1 MTESFLGLARKY
13 RPKKL
18 SELIG
23 QDIFVSTIQNAL
35 KNDRLAH
42 AYLFSGVRG
51 VGKTTTARILAHL
64 FNGEEEVKGNPIDLF
79 EVDAARYTT
88 VDTMRELLDGIKYRP
103 SNWKYKVYIL
113 DEVHMLSTSAVS
125 SLLKNLE
132 EPPEHVKFIFCTT
145 EPRKIPATIISRC
158 QRFDLKRIPFGIL
171 AKHLQEIAQKE
182 KSEIDINAASIIAR
196 ASDGSVRDA
205 LSILDKSLSTGEKKI
220 TEKYIQELLGLVDRT
235 SIYLLFEN
243 LMNGKTKE
251 GLEIF
256 NTLYKSGAD
265 PGIIIQDLLEIVHWL
280 SRLVLTPEIS
290 EEPGVSQ
297 IDKEKGLELAKKLS
311 MSELS
316 QTWQILLKGYQELQN
331 HEMPHIVT
339 EMILI
344 RLGFA
349 SELPSLDEISKNLNP
364 KSEQEEKI
372 TKSTENKTT
381 VTTENEKETD
391 DLSKDKKQTGIG
403 SDTVMEMRNVETL
416 AKQQSVEENNEPS
429 PKNQKN
435 IIVNN
440 FKEVADLFLQ
450 KKEILLFNNLLS
462 HVHLV
467 RFKKGKIELHP
478 TENAPKDLASKVG
491 QLLTEWTNEKW
502 HILMTQEKG
511 DPTLEEQNDKEKDRI
526 INELSK
532 NERIKEILNTFPGA
546 TIEEVK
552 DKGEEDE

>member
-1 MTESFLGLARKY
+1 MTEPFLALARKY

-35 KNDRLAH
+35 KNKRLAH

-64 FNGEEEVKGNPIDLF
+64 FNGEEEVNGNPIDLF

-113 DEVHMLSTSAVS
+113 DEVHMLSNSAVS

-158 QRFDLKRIPFGIL
+158 QRFDLKRISFDIL
-171 AKHLQEIAQKE
+171 AKYLNDIAQKE
-182 KSEIDINAASIIAR
+182 KSEIDINAASMIAR

-205 LSILDKSLSTGEKKI
+205 LSILDKSLSLGEKKI
-220 TEKYIQELLGLVDRT
+220 TEKHIQELLGLVDR
-235 SIYLLFEN
+235 SNIYLLFEN

-251 GLEIF
+251 GLEKF
-256 NTLYKSGAD
+256 NDLYNSGGD
-265 PGIIIQDLLEIVHWL
+265 PGIIIQDLLEVVHWL
-280 SRLVLTPEIS
+280 SRLVLTPEIAT
-290 EEPGVSQ
+290 EPGVSQ

-316 QTWQILLKGYQELQN
+316 QTWQILLKGYQELQS
-331 HEMPHIVT
+331 HEMPHIVA

-344 RLGFA
+344 RLAFA
-349 SELPSLDEISKNLNP
+349 SELPSLDEISNNLKNI
-364 KSEQEEKI
+364 KQEEMAK
-372 TKSTENKTT
+372 TTENKTT
-381 VTTENEKETD
+381 IATEEKKENV
-391 DLSKDKKQTGIG
+391 SKNKTQTGI
-403 SDTVMEMRNVETL
+403 STDTVMEIKNVETVE
-416 AKQQSVEENNEPS
+416 KKTFEENNKQNIKFE
-429 PKNQKN
+429 KN
-435 IIVNN
+435 IIVNS
-440 FKEVADLFLQ
+440 FKEVADLFLE
-450 KKEILLFNNLLS
+450 KKEILLFNNLFS

-467 RFKKGKIELHP
+467 SFKKGKIELNP
-478 TENAPKDLASKVG
+478 TDDAPKDLGAKIG
-491 QLLTEWTNEKW
+491 QLLTEWTKKKW

-511 DPTLEEQNDKEKDRI
+511 EPTLEEQSDKEKERV
-526 INELSK
+526 INDLSK
-532 NERIKEILNTFPGA
+532 NERIKEILNIFPGA
-546 TIEEVK
+546 KIEEVK
-552 DKGEEDE
+552 DKGEDDE

>member
-1 MTESFLGLARKY
+1 MTEPFLALARKH

-23 QDIFVSTIQNAL
+23 QDVFVSTIQNAL
-35 KNDRLAH
+35 KNNRLAH

-64 FNGEEEVKGNPIDLF
+64 FNGENEVKGNPIDLF

-88 VDTMRELLDGIKYRP
+88 VDTMRELLDGIKYSP

-113 DEVHMLSTSAVS
+113 DEIHMLSTSAVS

-158 QRFDLKRIPFGIL
+158 QRFDLKRIPFDIL
-171 AKHLQEIAQKE
+171 AKYLQEIAQKE

-220 TEKYIQELLGLVDRT
+220 TEKHIQELLGLVDRND
-235 SIYLLFEN
+235 IYLLFEN

-256 NTLYKSGAD
+256 NTLYNDGAD
-265 PGIIIQDLLEIVHWL
+265 SGIIIQDLLEIVHWL

-290 EEPGVSQ
+290 DEPGVSQ
-297 IDKEKGLELAKKLS
+297 IDREKGLELAKKLS

-316 QTWQILLKGYQELQN
+316 QTWQILLKGYQELQS
-331 HEMPHIVT
+331 HEIPHIVA

-344 RLGFA
+344 RLAFA
-349 SELPSLDEISKNLNP
+349 SELPSLEDISNNLNT
-364 KSEQEEKI
+364 KSKKEETTTNDENKI
-372 TKSTENKTT
+372 TIIDENK
-381 VTTENEKETD
+381 KKD
-391 DLSKDKKQTGIG
+391 DLSKDKKQTGIS
-403 SDTVMEMRNVETL
+403 SDTVMEMKNIETL
-416 AKQQSVEENNEPS
+416 AKKQNFEENN
-429 PKNQKN
+429 KQN
-435 IIVNN
+435 IKVQRNIMVNN

-450 KKEILLFNNLLS
+450 KKRNF
-462 HVHLV
+462 
-467 RFKKGKIELHP
+467 
-478 TENAPKDLASKVG
+478 
-491 QLLTEWTNEKW
+491 
-502 HILMTQEKG
+502 
-511 DPTLEEQNDKEKDRI
+511 I
-526 INELSK
+526 IY
-532 NERIKEILNTFPGA
+532 
-546 TIEEVK
+546 
-552 DKGEEDE
+552 

>member
-1 MTESFLGLARKY
+1 MTESFLALARKY

-35 KNDRLAH
+35 KNKRLAH

-64 FNGEEEVKGNPIDLF
+64 FNGEEEVKGTPLDLF

-113 DEVHMLSTSAVS
+113 DEVHMLSNSAVS

-158 QRFDLKRIPFGIL
+158 QRFDLKRIPFDIL
-171 AKHLQEIAQKE
+171 AKYLNDIAQKE
-182 KSEIDINAASIIAR
+182 KSEIDINAASMIAR

-205 LSILDKSLSTGEKKI
+205 LSILDKSLSLGEKKV
-220 TEKYIQELLGLVDRT
+220 TEKHIQELLGLVDRT

-243 LMNGKTKE
+243 LMSGKTKE
-251 GLEIF
+251 GLEKF
-256 NTLYKSGAD
+256 KDLYNSGAD
-265 PGIIIQDLLEIVHWL
+265 PGTIIQDLLEVVHWL
-280 SRLVLTPEIS
+280 SRLVLTPEIVT
-290 EEPGVSQ
+290 EPGVSQ

-316 QTWQILLKGYQELQN
+316 QTWQILLKGYQELQS
-331 HEMPHIVT
+331 HEMPHIVA
-339 EMILI
+339 EMVLI
-344 RLGFA
+344 RLAFA
-349 SELPSLDEISKNLNP
+349 SELPSLDEISNNLKNT
-364 KSEQEEKI
+364 KQEETAK
-372 TKSTENKTT
+372 TTENKT
-381 VTTENEKETD
+381 VITTEEKKENV
-391 DLSKDKKQTGIG
+391 SKNKTQTGIVT
-403 SDTVMEMRNVETL
+403 DTVMEMKNVETV
-416 AKQQSVEENNEPS
+416 AKKNFEENNKQNIKFE
-429 PKNQKN
+429 KN

-440 FKEVADLFLQ
+440 FKEVADLFLE
-450 KKEILLFNNLLS
+450 KKEILLFNNLFS
-462 HVHLV
+462 RVHLV
-467 RFKKGKIELHP
+467 SFRKGKIELNP
-478 TENAPKDLASKVG
+478 TDDAPKDLGAKIG
-491 QLLTEWTNEKW
+491 QLLTEWTKEKW

-511 DPTLEEQNDKEKDRI
+511 DPTLEEQSDKEKESI
-526 INELSK
+526 INNLSK
-532 NERIKEILNTFPGA
+532 NEHIKKILNIFPGA
-546 TIEEVK
+546 KIEEVK

>member
-1 MTESFLGLARKY
+1 MTESFLALARKY

-35 KNDRLAH
+35 KNKRLAH

-64 FNGEEEVKGNPIDLF
+64 FNGEEEVKGTPIDLF

-113 DEVHMLSTSAVS
+113 DEVHMLSNSAVS

-158 QRFDLKRIPFGIL
+158 QRFDLKRIPFDIL
-171 AKHLQEIAQKE
+171 AKYLNDIAQKE
-182 KSEIDINAASIIAR
+182 KSEIDIHAASMIAR

-205 LSILDKSLSTGEKKI
+205 LSILDKSLSLGEKKV
-220 TEKYIQELLGLVDRT
+220 TEKHIQELLGLVDRT

-251 GLEIF
+251 GLEKF
-256 NTLYKSGAD
+256 KDLYNSGAD
-265 PGIIIQDLLEIVHWL
+265 PGTIIQDLLEVVHWL
-280 SRLVLTPEIS
+280 SRLVLTPEIAT
-290 EEPGVSQ
+290 EPGVSQ

-311 MSELS
+311 MPELS
-316 QTWQILLKGYQELQN
+316 QTWQILLKGYQELQS
-331 HEMPHIVT
+331 HEMPHIVA
-339 EMILI
+339 EMVLI
-344 RLGFA
+344 RLAFA
-349 SELPSLDEISKNLNP
+349 SELPSLDEISNNLKNT
-364 KSEQEEKI
+364 KQEETAK
-372 TKSTENKTT
+372 TTENKT
-381 VTTENEKETD
+381 VITTEEKKENV
-391 DLSKDKKQTGIG
+391 SKNKIQTGIVT
-403 SDTVMEMRNVETL
+403 DTVMEMKNVETV
-416 AKQQSVEENNEPS
+416 AKKNFEENNKQNIKFE
-429 PKNQKN
+429 KN

-440 FKEVADLFLQ
+440 FKEVADLFLE
-450 KKEILLFNNLLS
+450 KKEILLFNNLFS
-462 HVHLV
+462 RVHLV
-467 RFKKGKIELHP
+467 SFRKGKIELNP
-478 TENAPKDLASKVG
+478 TDDAPKDLGAKIG
-491 QLLTEWTNEKW
+491 QLLTEWTKEKW

-511 DPTLEEQNDKEKDRI
+511 DLTLEEQSDKEKDSI
-526 INELSK
+526 INNLSK
-532 NERIKEILNTFPGA
+532 NEHIKEILNIFPGA
-546 TIEEVK
+546 KIEEVK

>member
-1 MTESFLGLARKY
+1 MTESFLALARKY
-13 RPKKL
+13 RPKRL

-35 KNDRLAH
+35 KNERLAH

-64 FNGEEEVKGNPIDLF
+64 FNNEEEVKGNPIDLF

-103 SNWKYKVYIL
+103 TNWKYKVYIL
-113 DEVHMLSTSAVS
+113 DEVHMLSNSAVS

-158 QRFDLKRIPFGIL
+158 QRFDLKRIPFDIL
-171 AKHLQEIAQKE
+171 AKYLIDIAQKE
-182 KSEIDINAASIIAR
+182 KSEIDISAANMIAR

-205 LSILDKSLSTGEKKI
+205 LSILDKSLSLGEKKI
-220 TEKYIQELLGLVDRT
+220 TEKHIQELLGLVDR
-235 SIYLLFEN
+235 SNIYLLFEN

-251 GLEIF
+251 GLEKF
-256 NTLYKSGAD
+256 NDLYNSGGD
-265 PGIIIQDLLEIVHWL
+265 PGIIIQDLLEVVHWL
-280 SRLVLTPEIS
+280 SRLALTPEVS
-290 EEPGVSQ
+290 AEPGVSQ
-297 IDKEKGLELAKKLS
+297 IDKEKGLELAKKLN

-331 HEMPHIVT
+331 HEMPHIVA

-344 RLGFA
+344 RLAFA
-349 SELPSLDEISKNLNP
+349 SDLPSLDEISNNLNV
-364 KSEQEEKI
+364 KSKKEEAV
-372 TKSTENKTT
+372 TNDEGKTT
-381 VTTENEKETD
+381 VIDEDKKKGGLT
-391 DLSKDKKQTGIG
+391 KDKKQTGIS
-403 SDTVMEMRNVETL
+403 SDTVMEMRNIETL
-416 AKQQSVEENNEPS
+416 AKKQNFEENN
-429 PKNQKN
+429 KQNIKAQTN

-450 KKEILLFNNLLS
+450 KKEILLFNNLFS

-467 RFKKGKIELHP
+467 SFKKGKIELYP
-478 TENAPKDLASKVG
+478 TKDAPKDLASKVG
-491 QLLTEWTNEKW
+491 QLLTEWTKEKW

-511 DPTLEEQNDKEKDRI
+511 EPTLEEQNDKEKDRVI
-526 INELSK
+526 DELSK
-532 NERIKEILNTFPGA
+532 NKRIKEILNIFPGA
-546 TIEEVK
+546 KIEEVK

>member
-1 MTESFLGLARKY
+1 MTEPFLPLARKY

-23 QDIFVSTIQNAL
+23 QNIFVTTIQNAL
-35 KNDRLAH
+35 KNNRLAH

-64 FNGEEEVKGNPIDLF
+64 CNGEDEVKGNPLDLF

-113 DEVHMLSTSAVS
+113 DEVHMLSNSAVS

-158 QRFDLKRIPFGIL
+158 QRFDLKRIPFDIL
-171 AKHLQEIAQKE
+171 SKYLQEIAQKE
-182 KSEIDINAASIIAR
+182 KSEIDVNAASIIAR

-205 LSILDKSLSTGEKKI
+205 LSILDKSLSRGEKKI
-220 TEKYIQELLGLVDRT
+220 TEKHIQELLGLVDRT
-235 SIYLLFEN
+235 NIYLLFES

-251 GLEIF
+251 GLETF
-256 NTLYKSGAD
+256 NSLYNNGAD
-265 PGIIIQDLLEIVHWL
+265 PGIIIQDLLETVHWL
-280 SRLVLTPEIS
+280 SRLVLTPKIS
-290 EEPGVSQ
+290 EEQGVAQ
-297 IDKEKGLELAKKLS
+297 IDKEKGLELANKLS
-311 MSELS
+311 MSKLS

-331 HEMPHIVT
+331 HQMPHIVA

-344 RLGFA
+344 RLAFA
-349 SELPSLDEISKNLNP
+349 SELPNLDEISNKLNTQSKKKEP
-364 KSEQEEKI
+364 I
-372 TKSTENKTT
+372 TNDENKTT
-381 VTTENEKETD
+381 VIDEDKKKD
-391 DLSKDKKQTGIG
+391 DLTKDKKQTGI
-403 SDTVMEMRNVETL
+403 SSETVMEMKNIETL
-416 AKQQSVEENNEPS
+416 AKKQNFEENNEQNLKS
-429 PKNQKN
+429 KKN
-435 IIVNN
+435 ISVNS

-450 KKEILLFNNLLS
+450 KKEILLFNNLFS

-467 RFKKGKIELHP
+467 SFIKGKIELCP
-478 TENAPKDLASKVG
+478 TKDAPKDLASKVG
-491 QLLTEWTNEKW
+491 QLLTEWTKEKW

-511 DPTLEEQNDKEKDRI
+511 ESTLEEKNDKEKDRE
-526 INELSK
+526 INELSN
-532 NERIKEILNTFPGA
+532 NERIKKILNKFSGA
-546 TIEEVK
+546 KIEEVK
-552 DKGEEDE
+552 NKGEKDE

>member
-1 MTESFLGLARKY
+1 MTESFLALARKY

-113 DEVHMLSTSAVS
+113 DEVHMLSNSAVS

-158 QRFDLKRIPFGIL
+158 QRFDLKRIPFDIL
-171 AKHLQEIAQKE
+171 AKYLNDIAQKE
-182 KSEIDINAASIIAR
+182 KSEIDINAASMIAR

-205 LSILDKSLSTGEKKI
+205 LSILDKSLSLGEKKI
-220 TEKYIQELLGLVDRT
+220 TEKHIQELLGLVDR
-235 SIYLLFEN
+235 SNIYLLFEN

-251 GLEIF
+251 GLEKF
-256 NTLYKSGAD
+256 NDLYNSGGD
-265 PGIIIQDLLEIVHWL
+265 PGIIIQDLLEVVHWL
-280 SRLVLTPEIS
+280 SRLVLTPEIAT
-290 EEPGVSQ
+290 EPGVSQ

-316 QTWQILLKGYQELQN
+316 QTWQILLKGYQELQS
-331 HEMPHIVT
+331 HEMPHIVA

-344 RLGFA
+344 RLAFA
-349 SELPSLDEISKNLNP
+349 SELPSLDEISNNLKNI
-364 KSEQEEKI
+364 KQEEMAK
-372 TKSTENKTT
+372 TTENKTT
-381 VTTENEKETD
+381 IATEEKKENV
-391 DLSKDKKQTGIG
+391 SKNKTQTGI
-403 SDTVMEMRNVETL
+403 STDTVMEMKNVETVE
-416 AKQQSVEENNEPS
+416 KKTFEENNKQNIKFE
-429 PKNQKN
+429 KN
-435 IIVNN
+435 IIVNS
-440 FKEVADLFLQ
+440 FKEVADLFLE
-450 KKEILLFNNLLS
+450 KKEILLFNNLFS

-467 RFKKGKIELHP
+467 SFKKGKIELNP
-478 TENAPKDLASKVG
+478 TDDAPKDLGAKIG
-491 QLLTEWTNEKW
+491 QLLTEWTKKKW

-511 DPTLEEQNDKEKDRI
+511 DPTLEEQSDKEKESI
-526 INELSK
+526 INNLSK
-532 NERIKEILNTFPGA
+532 NERIKEILNIFPGA
-546 TIEEVK
+546 KIEEVK
-552 DKGEEDE
+552 DKGEDDE

>member
-1 MTESFLGLARKY
+1 MTEPFLALARKY

-35 KNDRLAH
+35 KNKRLAH

-64 FNGEEEVKGNPIDLF
+64 FNGEEEVNGNPIDLF

-113 DEVHMLSTSAVS
+113 DEVHMLSNSAVS

-158 QRFDLKRIPFGIL
+158 QRFDLKRISFDIL
-171 AKHLQEIAQKE
+171 AKYLNDIAQKE
-182 KSEIDINAASIIAR
+182 KSEIDINAASMIAR

-205 LSILDKSLSTGEKKI
+205 LSILDKSLSLGEKKI
-220 TEKYIQELLGLVDRT
+220 TEKHIQELLGLVDR
-235 SIYLLFEN
+235 SNIYLLFEN

-251 GLEIF
+251 GLEKF
-256 NTLYKSGAD
+256 NDLYNSGGD
-265 PGIIIQDLLEIVHWL
+265 PGIIIQDLLEVVHWL
-280 SRLVLTPEIS
+280 SRLVLTPEIAT
-290 EEPGVSQ
+290 EPGVSQ

-316 QTWQILLKGYQELQN
+316 QTWQILLKGYQELQS
-331 HEMPHIVT
+331 HEMPHIVA

-344 RLGFA
+344 RLAFA
-349 SELPSLDEISKNLNP
+349 SELPSLDEISNNLKNI
-364 KSEQEEKI
+364 KQEEMAK
-372 TKSTENKTT
+372 TTENKTT
-381 VTTENEKETD
+381 IATEEKKENV
-391 DLSKDKKQTGIG
+391 SKNKTQTGIG
-403 SDTVMEMRNVETL
+403 TDTVMEMKNVETVE
-416 AKQQSVEENNEPS
+416 KKTFEENNKQNIKFE
-429 PKNQKN
+429 KN
-435 IIVNN
+435 IIVNS
-440 FKEVADLFLQ
+440 FKEVADLFLE
-450 KKEILLFNNLLS
+450 KKEILLFNNLFS

-467 RFKKGKIELHP
+467 SFKKGKIELNP
-478 TENAPKDLASKVG
+478 TDDAPKDLGAKIG
-491 QLLTEWTNEKW
+491 QLLTEWTKKKW

-511 DPTLEEQNDKEKDRI
+511 DPTLEEQSDKEKESI
-526 INELSK
+526 INNLSK
-532 NERIKEILNTFPGA
+532 NERIKEILNIFPGA
-546 TIEEVK
+546 KIEEVK
-552 DKGEEDE
+552 DKGEDDE

>member
-1 MTESFLGLARKY
+1 MTEPFLALARKY

-35 KNDRLAH
+35 KNKRLAH

-64 FNGEEEVKGNPIDLF
+64 FNGEEEVNGNPIDLF

-113 DEVHMLSTSAVS
+113 DEVHMLSNSAVS

-158 QRFDLKRIPFGIL
+158 QRFDLKRISFDIL
-171 AKHLQEIAQKE
+171 AKYLNDIAQKE
-182 KSEIDINAASIIAR
+182 KSEIDINAASMIAR

-205 LSILDKSLSTGEKKI
+205 LSILDKSLSLGEKKI
-220 TEKYIQELLGLVDRT
+220 TEKHIQELLGLVDR
-235 SIYLLFEN
+235 SNIYLLFEN

-251 GLEIF
+251 GLEKF
-256 NTLYKSGAD
+256 NDLYNSGGD
-265 PGIIIQDLLEIVHWL
+265 PGIIIQDLLEVVHWL
-280 SRLVLTPEIS
+280 SRLVLTPEIAT
-290 EEPGVSQ
+290 EPGVSQ

-316 QTWQILLKGYQELQN
+316 QTWQILLKGYQELQS
-331 HEMPHIVT
+331 HEMPHIVA
-339 EMILI
+339 EMVLI
-344 RLGFA
+344 RLAFA
-349 SELPSLDEISKNLNP
+349 SELPSLDEISNNLKNT
-364 KSEQEEKI
+364 KQEETAK
-372 TKSTENKTT
+372 TTENKT
-381 VTTENEKETD
+381 VITTEEKKKNV
-391 DLSKDKKQTGIG
+391 SKNKIQTGI
-403 SDTVMEMRNVETL
+403 STDTVMEMKNVETVE
-416 AKQQSVEENNEPS
+416 KKNFEENNKQNIKFE
-429 PKNQKN
+429 KN
-435 IIVNN
+435 IIINN
-440 FKEVADLFLQ
+440 FKEVADLFLE
-450 KKEILLFNNLLS
+450 KKEILLFNNLFS

-467 RFKKGKIELHP
+467 SFKKGKIELNP
-478 TENAPKDLASKVG
+478 TDDAPKDLGAKIG
-491 QLLTEWTNEKW
+491 QLLTEWTKKKW

-511 DPTLEEQNDKEKDRI
+511 EPTLEEQSDKEKERV
-526 INELSK
+526 INDLSK
-532 NERIKEILNTFPGA
+532 NERIKEILNIFPGA
-546 TIEEVK
+546 KIEEVK
-552 DKGEEDE
+552 DKGEDDE

>member
-1 MTESFLGLARKY
+1 MIEPFLALARKY

-23 QDIFVSTIQNAL
+23 QDVFVSTIQNAL
-35 KNDRLAH
+35 KNNRLAH

-64 FNGEEEVKGNPIDLF
+64 FNGEDEVKGNPIDLF

-158 QRFDLKRIPFGIL
+158 QRFDLKRITFDIL
-171 AKHLQEIAQKE
+171 AKYLQEIAQKE

-220 TEKYIQELLGLVDRT
+220 TEKHIQELLGLVDRT
-235 SIYLLFEN
+235 NIYLLFEN

-256 NTLYKSGAD
+256 NTLYNEGAD
-265 PGIIIQDLLEIVHWL
+265 PGIIIQDLLEVVHWL

-290 EEPGVSQ
+290 EDPGVSQ
-297 IDKEKGLELAKKLS
+297 IDKDKGLELAKKLS

-331 HEMPHIVT
+331 HEIPHVVS

-344 RLGFA
+344 RLAFA
-349 SELPSLDEISKNLNP
+349 SKLPSLDEISNDLNI
-364 KSEQEEKI
+364 KSKEEEI
-372 TKSTENKTT
+372 TKNAENKTT
-381 VTTENEKETD
+381 ITIEDEKQTND
-391 DLSKDKKQTGIG
+391 QSKDKKQAGIS
-403 SDTVMEMRNVETL
+403 SDTVMEMKNIEVL
-416 AKQQSVEENNEPS
+416 AKKQNFEESNKQNI
-429 PKNQKN
+429 KVQKN

-450 KKEILLFNNLLS
+450 KKEILLFNNLFS

-467 RFKKGKIELHP
+467 SFKKGKIELYP
-478 TENAPKDLASKVG
+478 TKDAPKNFASKVG
-491 QLLTEWTNEKW
+491 QLLSEWTKEKW

-511 DPTLEEQNDKEKDRI
+511 APTLEEQNDKEKDRV
-526 INELSK
+526 INDLSK

-546 TIEEVK
+546 KIDEVK
-552 DKGEEDE
+552 EKEEADE

>member
-1 MTESFLGLARKY
+1 MTQSFLALARKY

-35 KNDRLAH
+35 KHNRIAD

-64 FNGEEEVKGNPIDLF
+64 MNGNEEVTGNPIDLF

-113 DEVHMLSTSAVS
+113 DEVHMLSNSAVS

-158 QRFDLKRIPFGIL
+158 QRFDLKRISFGIL
-171 AKHLQEIAQKE
+171 AKYLQEITKKE
-182 KSEIDINAASIIAR
+182 KSEININAASIIAR

-205 LSILDKSLSTGEKKI
+205 LSILDKSLSLGEKNI
-220 TEKYIQELLGLVDRT
+220 TEKHIQELLGLVDRNN
-235 SIYLLFEN
+235 IYFLFEN

-256 NTLYKSGAD
+256 NTLYNSGAD
-265 PGIIIQDLLEIVHWL
+265 PGIILQDLLEVVHWV
-280 SRLVLTPEIS
+280 SRLILTPEIS
-290 EEPGVSQ
+290 EEAGVSEV
-297 IDKEKGLELAKKLS
+297 DKKKGLELSKKLN

-331 HEMPHIVT
+331 HDIPHVIT

-344 RLGFA
+344 RLAFA
-349 SELPSLDEISKNLNP
+349 SELPSLEEISNSIKTSKKEEVK
-364 KSEQEEKI
+364 KSNI
-372 TKSTENKTT
+372 KTT
-381 VTTENEKETD
+381 DTTEVKKKDNIT
-391 DLSKDKKQTGIG
+391 KDKKQTGIR
-403 SDTVMEMRNVETL
+403 SDTVMEMKNIETL
-416 AKQQSVEENNEPS
+416 VRKEKIEENN
-429 PKNQKN
+429 KLNVKVQKDAV
-435 IIVNN
+435 INN

-450 KKEILLFNNLLS
+450 KKEILLFNNLFS

-467 RFKKGKIELHP
+467 SFKKGKIELYP
-478 TENAPKDLASKVG
+478 TKDAPKDLASKVG
-491 QLLTEWTNEKW
+491 QFLSEWTKEKW

-511 DPTLEEQNDKEKDRI
+511 EPTLEEQHDTEKDRV
-526 INELSK
+526 INDLSK
-532 NERIKEILNTFPGA
+532 NERIKEILKTFPGA
-546 TIEEVK
+546 KIDEVK
-552 DKGEEDE
+552 DKGEKDE

>member
-1 MTESFLGLARKY
+1 MTESFLALARKY

-35 KNDRLAH
+35 KNKRLAH

-64 FNGEEEVKGNPIDLF
+64 FNGEEEVKGTPLDLF

-113 DEVHMLSTSAVS
+113 DEVHMLSNSAVS

-158 QRFDLKRIPFGIL
+158 QRFDLKRIPFDIL
-171 AKHLQEIAQKE
+171 AKYLNDIAQKE
-182 KSEIDINAASIIAR
+182 KSEIDINAASMIAR

-205 LSILDKSLSTGEKKI
+205 LSILDKSLSLGEKKV
-220 TEKYIQELLGLVDRT
+220 TEKHIQELLGLVDRT

-251 GLEIF
+251 GLEKF
-256 NTLYKSGAD
+256 KDLYNSGAD
-265 PGIIIQDLLEIVHWL
+265 PGTIIQDLLEVVHWL
-280 SRLVLTPEIS
+280 SRLVLTPEIAT
-290 EEPGVSQ
+290 EPGVSQ

-311 MSELS
+311 MLELS
-316 QTWQILLKGYQELQN
+316 QTWQILLKGYQELQS
-331 HEMPHIVT
+331 HEMPHIVA
-339 EMILI
+339 EMVLI
-344 RLGFA
+344 RLAFA
-349 SELPSLDEISKNLNP
+349 SELPSLDEISNNLKNT
-364 KSEQEEKI
+364 KQEETAK
-372 TKSTENKTT
+372 TTENKT
-381 VTTENEKETD
+381 VITTEEKKENV
-391 DLSKDKKQTGIG
+391 SKNKTQTGIVT
-403 SDTVMEMRNVETL
+403 DTVMEMKNVETVV
-416 AKQQSVEENNEPS
+416 KKSFEENNKQNIKFE
-429 PKNQKN
+429 KN

-440 FKEVADLFLQ
+440 FNEVADLFLK
-450 KKEILLFNNLLS
+450 KKEILLFNNLFS

-467 RFKKGKIELHP
+467 SFKRGKIELNP
-478 TENAPKDLASKVG
+478 TDDAPKDLGAKIG
-491 QLLTEWTNEKW
+491 QLLTEWTKEKW
-502 HILMTQEKG
+502 HILMTREKG
-511 DPTLEEQNDKEKDRI
+511 ELTLEEQSDKKKESI
-526 INELSK
+526 INNLSK
-532 NERIKEILNTFPGA
+532 NKRIKEILNIFPGA
-546 TIEEVK
+546 KIEKVK

>member
-1 MTESFLGLARKY
+1 
-13 RPKKL
+13 
-18 SELIG
+18 
-23 QDIFVSTIQNAL
+23 VSTINNAV
-35 KNDRLAH
+35 KNNRLAH

-64 FNGEEEVKGNPIDLF
+64 FNGEDEVKGNPIDLL

-103 SNWKYKVYIL
+103 SNWRYKVYIL

-158 QRFDLKRIPFGIL
+158 QRFDLKRIPFDIL
-171 AKHLQEIAQKE
+171 AQYLKVIAEKE
-182 KSEIDINAASIIAR
+182 KSEIDVNAASIIAR

-205 LSILDKSLSTGEKKI
+205 LSILDKSLSIGEKKI
-220 TEKYIQELLGLVDRT
+220 TEKHIQELLGLVDRT
-235 SIYLLFEN
+235 NIYLLFEN
-243 LMNGKTKE
+243 LMNGKTTK

-256 NTLYKSGAD
+256 NTLYNEGAD

-290 EEPGVSQ
+290 KEPGVSQ
-297 IDKEKGLELAKKLS
+297 IDKEKGLELSKKLD

-316 QTWQILLKGYQELQN
+316 QTWQMLLKGYQELES
-331 HEMPHIVT
+331 HEMPHIVA

-344 RLGFA
+344 RLAFA
-349 SELPSLDEISKNLNP
+349 SKLPSLNEISANLNTES
-364 KSEQEEKI
+364 KQEEGIQNDESK
-372 TKSTENKTT
+372 TSTIVEDK
-381 VTTENEKETD
+381 KKD
-391 DLSKDKKQTGIG
+391 DLTKDKKQSGIS
-403 SDTVMEMRNVETL
+403 SDTVMEMKNIETL
-416 AKQQSVEENNEPS
+416 AKKQNFEENNIP
-429 PKNQKN
+429 N
-435 IIVNN
+435 IKAEKEINVNN

-450 KKEILLFNNLLS
+450 KKEILLFNNLFS

-467 RFKKGKIELHP
+467 SFKKGKIELNP
-478 TENAPKDLASKVG
+478 TKDAPKDLASKVG
-491 QLLTEWTNEKW
+491 QFLSEWTKEKW

-511 DPTLEEQNDKEKDRI
+511 EPTLEEQNDKEKDRI
-526 INELSK
+526 INSLSK
-532 NERIKEILNTFPGA
+532 NERIKEILNAFPGA
-546 TIEEVK
+546 KIKEVK
-552 DKGEEDE
+552 DKGEENE